1 MVNLESWAK
10 HNSLRRSI
18 PEHRQ
23 IAIGHR
29 RHLAFLEKEFEL
41 DAVDAA
47 RTQNNELVDAF
58 P

>member
-1 MVNLESWAK
+1 MVNLESRAK

-18 PEHRQ
+18 PEQRQ

-47 RTQNNELVDAF
+47 QSSEQ
-58 P
+58 